1 MIGGVLGPLGWEL
14 RKLAAQKR
22 TYLGLVAALLTPV
35 VFVGALSFQDKLPRD
50 YPFGRFLHET
60 GYATSLVLLGFV
72 SIWLFP
78 LLVSLVAGDIFASED
93 HNGTLKT
100 ILTRSVDRGE
110 AFAAKAIAAALYSLA
125 ILTLMAVSA
134 IVVGGAKFG
143 FRGLTSLSGEQYSS
157 GHALGLVAISW
168 LLIVLPVLAFTAIA
182 VFFSVATRNSAAG
195 VVIPVFVALAMSLVG
210 ALNGVGELRHYL
222 LTTQFEAFHGLFHAP
237 RYDAQVF
244 RALWVSA
251 IYAAVPLVGALILF
265 RRRDITS
272 G

>member
-1 MIGGVLGPLGWEL
+1 MGKVLGPLGWEL

-22 TYLGLVAALLTPV
+22 TYLGLIAALLTPV
-35 VFVGALSFQDKLPRD
+35 VFVTALSFQDKLPKD

-60 GYATSLVLLGFV
+60 GYSTSLVLLGFV

-78 LLVSLVAGDIFASED
+78 LLVGLVAGDIFASED

-110 AFAAKAIAAALYSLA
+110 VFAAKAIAAALYALA
-125 ILTLMAVSA
+125 ILTLMATAAV
-134 IVVGGAKFG
+134 VVGGVKFG
-143 FRGLTSLSGEQYSS
+143 FNPLTSLSGEIYSS
-157 GHALGLVAISW
+157 GHAFWLVLVSW
-168 LLIVLPVLAFTAIA
+168 LLIILPVMAFTAIA
-182 VFFSVATRNSAAG
+182 LFFSVATRNSAAG
-195 VVIPVFVALAMSLVG
+195 VVIPIIIALGMSLLG

-222 LTTQFEAFHGLFHAP
+222 LTTQFEAFHGLFHTP
-237 RYDAQVF
+237 RYNEQVV
-244 RALWVSA
+244 RALWVSGLW
-251 IYAAVPLVGALILF
+251 AAVPLAGALFLF

>member
-1 MIGGVLGPLGWEL
+1 MGGVLGPLGWEL

-35 VFVGALSFQDKLPRD
+35 VFVGALSFQDKLPMD

-60 GYATSLVLLGFV
+60 GYATSLVLQGFV

-78 LLVSLVAGDIFASED
+78 LLVSLVAGDIFAAED

-110 AFAAKAIAAALYSLA
+110 AFAAKAIAADVYSLA

-134 IVVGGAKFG
+134 IAVGGVKFG
-143 FRGLTSLSGEQYSS
+143 FRSLTSLSGETYSS
-157 GHALGLVAISW
+157 GHAFGLVVVSW
-168 LLIVLPVLAFTAIA
+168 LLIMLPVLAFTAIS

-195 VVIPVFVALAMSLVG
+195 VVIPVFIALAMSLLG

-222 LTTQFEAFHGLFHAP
+222 LTTQFEAFHGLFHTP
-237 RYDAQVF
+237 RYDEQVM

-251 IYAAVPLVGALILF
+251 IYVAVPLAASLVLF

>member
-1 MIGGVLGPLGWEL
+1 MGGVLGPLRWEL

-22 TYLGLVAALLTPV
+22 TYLGLAAAALTPV

-72 SIWLFP
+72 AIWLFP
-78 LLVSLVAGDIFASED
+78 LLVSLVAGDIFAAED

-110 AFAAKAIAAALYSLA
+110 AFTAKAIAAALYSLA
-125 ILTLMAVSA
+125 ALALMALAA
-134 IVVGGAKFG
+134 ILVGGLKFG
-143 FRGLTSLSGEQYSS
+143 FTALTSLSGEVYSP
-157 GHALGLVAISW
+157 GHALGLVVISW
-168 LLIVLPVLAFTAIA
+168 LLIVMPVLGFTGVAL
-182 VFFSVATRNSAAG
+182 FFSVATRNSAAG
-195 VVIPVFVALAMSLVG
+195 VVIPIFIALAMSLLG

-237 RYDAQVF
+237 RYDSQVA
-244 RALWVSA
+244 RAIWVSA
-251 IYAAVPLVGALILF
+251 LWTVIPLIGAFVLF
-265 RRRDITS
+265 RRRDITT

>member
-1 MIGGVLGPLGWEL
+1 MTSAVLGPLGWEL

-22 TYLGLVAALLTPV
+22 TYLGLVAGLLTPV

-50 YPFGRFLHET
+50 YPFGRFLHQT

-78 LLVSLVAGDIFASED
+78 LLVGLVAGDIFASED
-93 HNGTLKT
+93 HHGTLKT
-100 ILTRSVDRGE
+100 ILTRSIDRGE
-110 AFAAKAIAAALYSLA
+110 AFAAKAIAAGLYALAVLA
-125 ILTLMAVSA
+125 IMAASA
-134 IVVGGAKFG
+134 ILVGGLKFG
-143 FRGLTSLSGEQYSS
+143 FNALTSLSGETYAP
-157 GHALGLVAISW
+157 GYALRLVLLSW

-182 VFFSVATRNSAAG
+182 LFFSVATRTSAAG
-195 VVIPVFVALAMSLVG
+195 VVIPVFIALAMSLLG

-237 RYDAQVF
+237 RYDTQVL

-251 IYAAVPLVGALILF
+251 IYTAVPLAGAYTLF

>member
-1 MIGGVLGPLGWEL
+1 VIGAVLGPLGWEL

-22 TYLGLVAALLTPV
+22 TYLGLAAGLLTPV

-50 YPFGRFLHET
+50 YPFGRFLHQS

-78 LLVSLVAGDIFASED
+78 LLVGLVAGDIFASED

-110 AFAAKAIAAALYSLA
+110 AFAAKAIAAALYALSVLALMAGSA
-125 ILTLMAVSA
+125 ILL
-134 IVVGGAKFG
+134 GGLKFG
-143 FRGLTSLSGEQYSS
+143 FTALTSLSGQTYAP
-157 GHALGLVAISW
+157 GHALSLVLVSW

-182 VFFSVATRNSAAG
+182 LFFSVATRNSAAG
-195 VVIPVFVALAMSLVG
+195 VVIPVFIALAMSLLG

-237 RYDAQVF
+237 RYDTQVW

-251 IYAAVPLVGALILF
+251 IYTAVPLAGAYVLF

>member
-1 MIGGVLGPLGWEL
+1 MVSGVLGPLGWEL

-35 VFVGALSFQDKLPRD
+35 VFVGALSFQDKLPKD

-78 LLVSLVAGDIFASED
+78 LLVALVAGDIFAAED
-93 HNGTLKT
+93 HHGTLKT

-110 AFAAKAIAAALYSLA
+110 AFAAKVIAAALYSLA
-125 ILTLMAVSA
+125 ALGLMAVSA
-134 IVVGGAKFG
+134 IAVGGATFG
-143 FRGLTSLSGEQYSS
+143 FHGLTSLSGETYSS

-168 LLIVLPVLAFTAIA
+168 LLIVMPVLAFTAIA

-195 VVIPVFVALAMSLVG
+195 VVIPVFIALAMSLLG

-222 LTTQFEAFHGLFHAP
+222 LTTQFEAFHGLFHTP
-237 RYDAQVF
+237 RYGAQVV
-244 RALWVSA
+244 RAIWVSA
-251 IYAAVPLVGALILF
+251 LYAVVPLAGARVLF
-265 RRRDITS
+265 RRRDITT